1 MDRNLVLVT
10 GGAGYIG
17 SQTCK
22 ILAKAKFLPVT
33 FDNLSRGNIDHVK
46 WGPIFKGDLLN
57 KHDLKKVF
65 EKYKFSAVIH
75 LAAKA
80 YVEESIKEP
89 TKYFK
94 ENITTTSNLI
104 DAMKDF
110 KIHNLVFSSS
120 CATYGFSTNHSITE
134 NTDQKPINPYGFT
147 KFACE
152 QLIEY
157 AAKTFPLNYAI
168 MRYFNAAGA
177 DPDKDIGE
185 LHNPETHLIPL
196 AIRAAMSRKVFKI
209 YGSDYPTKDGTA
221 VRDYVHVLDLATGHL
236 LALQKIITQTQP
248 LICNLGS
255 GQGFSV
261 LQILL
266 EIKSKFPDFRWEMND
281 RREGDPPLLIAD
293 ISKSQ
298 KELNWEPANS
308 SLASIIE
315 SEIAWQQLRA

>member
-1 MDRNLVLVT
+1 MDSNLVLVT

-22 ILAKAKFLPVT
+22 ILSKAKYVPVT
-33 FDNLSRGNIDHVK
+33 FDNLSRGNQNHVK
-46 WGPIFKGDLLN
+46 WGPLFKGDLL
-57 KHDLKKVF
+57 KPRDIKKAF
-65 EKYKFSAVIH
+65 EKYEFLGVIH

-89 TKYFK
+89 TMYFQ
-94 ENITTTSNLI
+94 ENITSTSNLL
-104 DAMKDF
+104 DVMKEF
-110 KIHNLVFSSS
+110 RIHNLVFSSS
-120 CATYGFSTNHSITE
+120 CATYGMSKDAGISEDTF
-134 NTDQKPINPYGFT
+134 QKPINPYGFS

-157 AAKTFPLNYAI
+157 SAKTFPLNYAI

-177 DPDKDIGE
+177 DLDNEIGE

-196 AIRAAMSRKVFKI
+196 AVKAALNRTLFKI

-221 VRDYVHVLDLATGHL
+221 VRDYVHVSDLAIGHL
-236 LALQKIITQTQP
+236 RAIERILTQTQP

-266 EIKSKFPDFRWEMND
+266 EIKKKFPDFVWEREN
-281 RREGDPPLLIAD
+281 RRLGDPPVLIAN

-298 KELNWEPANS
+298 KELKWEPVHS
-308 SLASIIE
+308 TLSSIIE
-315 SEIAWQQLRA
+315 SEIAWQQLRV